1 MTDARLS
8 GALAIAGAAVAIV
21 ANLVWPRTADPADAA
36 AYLRGIAA
44 SPSWHALHLV
54 VIGSILIGTGA
65 FVLLERWL
73 RDTKGGRWAQLGQVA
88 VGAAA
93 TLGVVVFSLGGYA
106 LHAAAST
113 WVMASPE
120 HAPAAFLAASVL
132 LSIDTAL
139 FSIWIVLWFG
149 IAFGLFGCA
158 LAVSG
163 RVAPVVGWS
172 MLPVSVAAIALGVV
186 QYHQGYT
193 RLLTDQIFAAVA
205 GAAMLW
211 LLTWGAAL
219 LRRRS

>member
-1 MTDARLS
+1 LTDARLS
-8 GALAIAGAAVAIV
+8 GALAIAGALVAII
-21 ANLVWPRTADPADAA
+21 ANIIWPRAADPGDAA

-44 SPSWHALHLV
+44 SPFWHSLHLM
-54 VIGSILIGTGA
+54 VIGSLLIGTGA
-65 FVLLERWL
+65 FVLLERAL

-93 TLGVVVFSLGGYA
+93 TLGVAVFSIGGYA
-106 LHAAAST
+106 LHAAASA

-120 HAPAAFLAASVL
+120 QAAAAFHAASVL

-149 IAFGLFGCA
+149 IGFGMFGCA

-163 RVAPVVGWS
+163 RVAPVVGWGIV
-172 MLPVSVAAIALGVV
+172 PVSLAAIGLGVV
-186 QYHQGYT
+186 QYHQGYS
-193 RLLTDQIFAAVA
+193 RLLTDQLFAAVA
-205 GAAMLW
+205 GSAMLW

-219 LRRRS
+219 LRRGD